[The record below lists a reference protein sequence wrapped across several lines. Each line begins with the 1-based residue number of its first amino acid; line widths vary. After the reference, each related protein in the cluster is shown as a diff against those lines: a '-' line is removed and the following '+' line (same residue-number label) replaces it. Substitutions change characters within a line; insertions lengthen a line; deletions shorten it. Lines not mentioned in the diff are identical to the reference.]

1 MRDLF
6 PIVVHTMLLRADEVL
21 LLRRA
26 RTGYLDGW
34 YALPG
39 GHLQRGEGVVACAMR
54 ELREETGVAASAQHL
69 LPAVVMPYCSDA
81 EQGVN
86 FIMCCRE
93 FRGEPRLAEP
103 DRFDAIG
110 WWGHHALP
118 TPVVP
123 YLARAL
129 AMSRGGS
136 WFYENDPS

>member
-1 MRDLF
+1 MRDRF
-6 PIVVHTMLLRADEVL
+6 PIVVHTLLLRAGEVL

-26 RTGYLDGW
+26 GTGYLDGW

-54 ELREETGVAASAQHL
+54 ELQEETGLTATSQHM
-69 LPAVVMPYCSDA
+69 LPAVVMPYRGNG

-86 FIMCCRE
+86 FVMRCDE
-93 FRGEPRLAEP
+93 FRGEPWLAEP
-103 DRFDAIG
+103 DKFDAIG
-110 WWGHHALP
+110 WWRCDALP

-129 AMSRGGS
+129 AMSGS
-136 WFYENDPS
+136 GDWFYEAESN